1 MDGRRPHGPD
11 PLRRLHDAADAM
23 HRHATPPAVAAL
35 RARVRRRRVR
45 RTWLT
50 VATTLVAGVAGWQL
64 LQPGADSGPAVSGTV
79 AAPPAP
85 APPPDTGRPS
95 AAPRPSSPAPSA
107 PDRRSPE
114 AEQPPAGPGPAPSTA
129 PARRTVTVY
138 VLRPRPGE
146 RCPGTVA
153 VRRTVDA
160 ASPALGA
167 LRALLDGTT
176 PAEERRGLSSAFD
189 GDAWRLTR
197 LRLEGTTAH
206 VDFRSMT
213 GVLPARDSCEVTK
226 IMTPIRRTLQGFPW
240 IDDVRVSLRGSERAF
255 RRDVL
260 HIDEG
265 K

>member
-1 MDGRRPHGPD
+1 MRPHGPD

-23 HRHATPPAVAAL
+23 HRHAAPPAVQAL
-35 RARVRRRRVR
+35 RARVRRRRAR
-45 RTWLT
+45 RTWLA
-50 VATTLVAGVAGWQL
+50 VAAALVVGVPGWQVL
-64 LQPGADSGPAVSGTV
+64 HTSADSGPVADGT
-79 AAPPAP
+79 AATSPAPAAP
-85 APPPDTGRPS
+85 APPSGTGPS
-95 AAPRPSSPAPSA
+95 PSSPVPSS

-114 AEQPPAGPGPAPSTA
+114 TERPSADPGSARSTA

-153 VRRTVDA
+153 VERTVDA
-160 ASPALGA
+160 TSPALGA

-189 GDAWRLTR
+189 GDVPRLAH

-213 GVLPARDSCEVTK
+213 GVLSARDSCEVTK

-240 IDDVRVSLRGSERAF
+240 IDEVRVSLRGSERAF

-260 HIDEG
+260 HLDE